1 MVEPPENPA
10 ASLFFGDHRVI
21 ANYDRKEGPN
31 MIKRFLTDENGIDH
45 PVALGISIAAV
56 ALLVAALYAA
66 TKGGYGAIQN
76 GLGSTTN
83 SAGNALNGIK

>member
-1 MVEPPENPA
+1 M
-10 ASLFFGDHRVI
+10 L
-21 ANYDRKEGPN
+21 
-31 MIKRFLTDENGIDH
+31 KRFLTDESGIDH

-66 TKGGYGAIQN
+66 TKGGYGAIKN

-83 SAGNALNGIK
+83 SAGNALNGINSDGGAAGKPFCFALFW